1 MVIPC
6 RLAKS
11 LLATTSLFIFIRI
24 LEKLE
29 LDSNW
34 NTIQQVRIHAKYYV
48 LGARKS
54 TRKLGESRNLLLYFS
69 QKPKLKLTTTKKV
82 DRYDEK
88 KYIFL

>member
-11 LLATTSLFIFIRI
+11 LPTTTSLFIFILI

-48 LGARKS
+48 LGATKS
-54 TRKLGESRNLLLYFS
+54 TRKLGELGNLLLCFS

-82 DRYDEK
+82 DR
-88 KYIFL
+88 

>member
-6 RLAKS
+6 RQAKS
-11 LLATTSLFIFIRI
+11 LQATISSFIFILI

-54 TRKLGESRNLLLYFS
+54 TRKFGELGNLLLY
-69 QKPKLKLTTTKKV
+69 
-82 DRYDEK
+82 
-88 KYIFL
+88 